1 METATTPEL
10 LHDVGL
16 LTGADRTPPEQI
28 VAALRGIE
36 VLIGLTDA
44 EYLWLAT
51 HGTERKVGPGV
62 LIFREGD
69 PPYGMNILLQGEIHV
84 RRRQSGNLSLFIAR
98 IGQLSG
104 LLPFSRMKGYGGDG
118 WSVGDA
124 WALDIPKEDFPAM
137 LAAIPSMGQRVVSTL
152 LDRVRWVTRMEM
164 QAEKLTALGKLAA
177 NLAHELNNPA
187 SAAQRSAAS
196 LFGEIR
202 EFGDQKQ
209 ELGAALTR
217 AGKFQDYLDWARRT
231 RQKMA
236 NYSSRAILPDNPLD
250 LADREELFRSW
261 LEKHGVAEAW
271 SIAGIM
277 AESPLTIAHLE
288 ELASILPADC
298 LAISATAFSSSLR
311 VERMAET
318 VINSTVRIFDL
329 ITAIKDYSYMD
340 QAPVQDI
347 DLAQSLENTLAMF
360 ASRLEHVQ
368 VVREYAP
375 NLPLISAY
383 GSELNQVWTE
393 LIQNALEAMTP
404 PASSPQADG
413 NTPSWIAGSGR
424 DGTGAILP
432 SGTLTLRTGHL
443 GEMEIVEIVN
453 SGADIPPEILNRIF
467 EPFFTTKPVGKG
479 LGLGLD
485 SVNRIVA
492 KHNGTVGVESSP
504 GRTCFQVRLPIERV
518 RAY

>member
-1 METATTPEL
+1 
-10 LHDVGL
+10 
-16 LTGADRTPPEQI
+16 
-28 VAALRGIE
+28 
-36 VLIGLTDA
+36 
-44 EYLWLAT
+44 
-51 HGTERKVGPGV
+51 
-62 LIFREGD
+62 
-69 PPYGMNILLQGEIHV
+69 
-84 RRRQSGNLSLFIAR
+84 
-98 IGQLSG
+98 
-104 LLPFSRMKGYGGDG
+104 
-118 WSVGDA
+118 
-124 WALDIPKEDFPAM
+124 
-137 LAAIPSMGQRVVSTL
+137 MGQRCVTTL
-152 LDRVRWVTRMEM
+152 LNRVREVTRMEM

-209 ELGAALTR
+209 QLGASLSR
-217 AGKFQDYLDWARRT
+217 AGKFEVYLDWVRRT
-231 RQKMA
+231 REKMA
-236 NYSSRAILPDNPLD
+236 SYTSRAILPDNPLD
-250 LADREELFRSW
+250 LSDREELFRNW
-261 LEKHGVAEAW
+261 LEKHGVSDAW

-288 ELASILPADC
+288 ELASLLPPEC

-311 VERMAET
+311 VERRAET

-347 DLAQSLENTLAMF
+347 DLAQSLENTVAMF
-360 ASRLEHVQ
+360 ASRLEHVGL
-368 VVREYAP
+368 VREYAS

-393 LIQNALEAMTP
+393 LIQNALEAMSQTP
-404 PASSPQADG
+404 LSDDTVS
-413 NTPSWIAGSGR
+413 
-424 DGTGAILP
+424 LP
-432 SGTLTLRTGHL
+432 HGTLTLRTSHL
-443 GEMEIVEIVN
+443 GEMAIVEIVN
-453 SGADIPPEILNRIF
+453 SGPAIPAEILNRIF

-492 KHNGTVGVESSP
+492 KHNGTVGVESKPNS
-504 GRTCFQVRLPIERV
+504 TCFQIRLPIERV